1 MAKIKALTKKEKSF
15 VEAYCGVAKF
25 NGAESARLSGYA
37 TKSARIT
44 AARLLTKDNI
54 QEYIEVFMAQA
65 KEKALCT
72 IEDVVEGL
80 LTEAQCNGEGS
91 SQSARVSAWKAL
103 GDYTGGFDKSVSK
116 IDHSSKD
123 GSMSPAFDSGK
134 YKDAQ
139 DKLKD
144 LD

>member
-1 MAKIKALTKKEKSF
+1 MGDRKLNDREKAF

-25 NGAESARLSGYA
+25 NGAEAARLAGYA
-37 TKSARIT
+37 EKSARIK
-44 AARLLTKDNI
+44 ASKLLTKDNI
-54 QEYIEVFMAQA
+54 QEYIQRFMNEA

-72 IEDVVEGL
+72 TEDVVNGL

-116 IDHSSKD
+116 VDHSSKD
-123 GSMSPAFDSGK
+123 GSMSRDINVTVVRPDN
-134 YKDAQ
+134 D
-139 DKLKD
+139 
-144 LD
+144 

>member
-1 MAKIKALTKKEKSF
+1 MAKTKALTKKEKSF
-15 VEAYCGVAKF
+15 VEAYCGECKF
-25 NGAESARLSGYA
+25 NGSKAAIIAGYSAK
-37 TKSARIT
+37 TARSK
-44 AARLLTKDNI
+44 ASQLLTKVNI
-54 QEYIEVFMAQA
+54 QEYIEMFMTQA
-65 KEKALCT
+65 TEKALCT
-72 IEDVVEGL
+72 TEDVVNGL

-116 IDHSSKD
+116 VDHSSKD
-123 GSMSPAFDSGK
+123 GSMSPAFDSDK

>member
-1 MAKIKALTKKEKSF
+1 MFK
-15 VEAYCGVAKF
+15 
-25 NGAESARLSGYA
+25 RLNA
-37 TKSARIT
+37 TKAAIT
-44 AARLLTKDNI
+44 AGYSAKTAQEQSSRLLSNVMISESI
-54 QEYIEVFMAQA
+54 QVFMSEAT
-65 KEKALCT
+65 EKALVT
-72 IEDVVEGL
+72 IDDVVNGL

-116 IDHSSKD
+116 VDHSSKD